1 VYTDT
6 LATYTRKY
14 AQLLP
19 TLDERARRL
28 VVAADAEALGY
39 GGLALCRKASGLD
52 HKTIQ
57 RGIRELGEKQTL
69 PPERSRQ
76 AGGGRKKL
84 AEKDLTLKKDLEE
97 LVAPDTRGDPESS
110 LLWTVKSTRTLQDAL
125 RKKRHKISHVKVAEL
140 LDEAGYSLQ
149 ANRKTREGTDHPDR
163 DAQFR
168 HINDTAQA
176 FLRAGDPVISVDTKK
191 KELVGNYKNNGQ
203 TRLQKGKPIEVNMHD
218 FPDKTL
224 GKAVP
229 YGILDIG
236 RNDGYVNIGINHDT
250 GEFSVASIERWWNH
264 FGKERYGQAKQ
275 ILITADAGGSNGY
288 RLRLWKKELQRFAD
302 QTGLEVAVCHFPPG
316 TSKWNKIEHKLFS
329 FISMNWKGKV
339 LSSYQVII
347 NLIASTKTT
356 SGLKVYA
363 ALDDRVYALKK
374 KVTDAEMRSLNLRP
388 NDFHGEWNYAI
399 QPRR

>member
-236 RNDGYVNIGINHDT
+236 HNDGYVNVGITHDT

>member
-1 VYTDT
+1 MYTDT

-203 TRLQKGKPIEVNMHD
+203 TWLQKGKPIEVNMHD

-374 KVTDAEMRSLNLRP
+374 KVTDAEMRSLHLRP